1 MSKPL
6 VVSIPH
12 SLGKEEAVR
21 RLKAG
26 LAGALSASPILKFDQ
41 QTWSGDSLRF
51 RASALG
57 PVATG
62 TVDVGDDQVRLEVTL
77 PWLLQRFAEKV
88 QSTFAQRTRV
98 LLQKK

>member
-1 MSKPL
+1 MSVPL

-26 LAGALSASPILKFDQ
+26 MAETLTGIPLLKFDEQ
-41 QTWSGDSLRF
+41 SWSGDSMRF
-51 RASALG
+51 QARALG
-57 PVATG
+57 QVASG
-62 TVDVGDDQVRLEVTL
+62 KIDVAEDQVRLEVTL
-77 PWLLQRFAEKV
+77 PWLLQQFAERV
-88 QSTFAQRTRV
+88 QTGFGQRTRL